1 VADTSEVRIARV
13 RARLHESREQFF
25 DLAQAMRG
33 HADASAAGAQG
44 EEPVDS
50 GFPHSRLMRALMGKP
65 VGVALGT
72 AAVAATVLR
81 PRLLLRALRLTPML
95 RPLLMRY
102 VLPRLL
108 GQR

>member
-1 VADTSEVRIARV
+1 VRQ
-13 RARLHESREQFF
+13 RLHESREQFF

-33 HADASAAGAQG
+33 HSPPPAEEG
-44 EEPVDS
+44 EPADS

-81 PRLLLRALRLTPML
+81 PRLLMGALRLTPML

>member
-1 VADTSEVRIARV
+1 
-13 RARLHESREQFF
+13 
-25 DLAQAMRG
+25 
-33 HADASAAGAQG
+33 
-44 EEPVDS
+44 
-50 GFPHSRLMRALMGKP
+50 MRALIGKR

-81 PRLLLRALRLTPML
+81 PRLLMGALRLTPML

-108 GQR
+108 RQR